1 MIQTKNDL
9 KHYLQEDLKRNQLK
23 YPILQKIS
31 YSENYRI
38 YRYIKILRHYEYYY
52 NNRIWYNI
60 IPYLYYKLLYRRN
73 IVKTNIFIYPNTYGP
88 GLQIMHP
95 GFRRSNLMVHAGKN
109 CTLLPMILLGKK
121 RPGITGNINIGD
133 NCYIS
138 TGVTILG
145 PVNIGNNVTIA
156 AGAVVL
162 HDIPDNC
169 VVGGI
174 PAKILKYKQNE
185 GIK

>member
-1 MIQTKNDL
+1 MIRTKKDL
-9 KHYLQEDLKRNQLK
+9 DIYLREDLKRNAIRFPL
-23 YPILQKIS
+23 LQKLS

-38 YRYIKILRHYEYYY
+38 YKYLKTLRYYEYYY
-52 NNRIWYNI
+52 NNRRWYYI
-60 IPYLYYKLLYRRN
+60 IPYLFFKLLHRRN
-73 IVKTNIFIYPNTYGP
+73 IVKTNIFIFPNTLGP
-88 GLQIMHP
+88 GVQIMHP
-95 GFRRSNLMVHAGKN
+95 GFRRIGRMVKVGKN
-109 CTLLPMILLGKK
+109 CTILPMVLFGKK
-121 RPGITGNINIGD
+121 RPGEIAEITVGD
-133 NCYIS
+133 NCYVS

-156 AGAVVL
+156 AGAVVI